1 MIKKYVTLR
10 VNNITDE
17 DLIIETTGYNINYQ
31 YKNSD
36 LISYCNSFAPKDGNP
51 TQSPSFKKTLKEYHW
66 PSSKIKPCPKPMA
79 QWLESFL
86 EEHEL

>member
-36 LISYCNSFAPKDGNP
+36 LISYCNLNFQTVASYFVYIYLYQRFFVD
-51 TQSPSFKKTLKEYHW
+51 F
-66 PSSKIKPCPKPMA
+66 
-79 QWLESFL
+79 
-86 EEHEL
+86 

>member
-36 LISYCNSFAPKDGNP
+36 LISYCNSFAPKDANP
-51 TQSPSFKKTLKEYHW
+51 TKSPSFKKILKKYY
-66 PSSKIKPCPKPMA
+66 
-79 QWLESFL
+79 
-86 EEHEL
+86 

>member
-51 TQSPSFKKTLKEYHW
+51 TQSPSFKN
-66 PSSKIKPCPKPMA
+66 P
-79 QWLESFL
+79 
-86 EEHEL
+86 

>member
-1 MIKKYVTLR
+1 MV
-10 VNNITDE
+10 V
-17 DLIIETTGYNINYQ
+17 G
-31 YKNSD
+31 
-36 LISYCNSFAPKDGNP
+36 YCNSFAPKDGNP